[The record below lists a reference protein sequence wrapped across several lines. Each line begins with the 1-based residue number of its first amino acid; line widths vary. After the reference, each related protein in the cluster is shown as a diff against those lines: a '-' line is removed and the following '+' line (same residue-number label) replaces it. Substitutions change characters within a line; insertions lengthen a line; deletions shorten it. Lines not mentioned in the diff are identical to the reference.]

1 MLEREV
7 FVVKNNEPNMEDMKK
22 SIEKAGGLF
31 YQYRP
36 CRRVNHGENLYFF
49 HAEKMYR
56 YYCFFLVSNS
66 PLSFNR

>member
-1 MLEREV
+1 MKAVNILLQMKKGYVIMLEREV

-36 CRRVNHGENLYFF
+36 CRRVNH
-49 HAEKMYR
+49 A
-56 YYCFFLVSNS
+56 
-66 PLSFNR
+66 